1 MSLPKNLTGLV
12 FGRLTVLQIDRTK
25 TRRSWL
31 CSCSCGGQKVVAQGD
46 LLRGDTESCG
56 CIKRERLAAMSKM
69 GKVDHDT
76 LTVGAKR
83 AYRKWTYMWNRVRNP
98 AGKSICYA
106 DVTVCED
113 WKNFYLFHRDMGEP
127 PVGQSLD
134 RIDKEKGYSA
144 DNCRWVPL
152 VKQAQNTR
160 TNKIVTIDGSTDCI
174 SEQAR
179 RFGLEPDV
187 VFDRVNKLGWT
198 VERALKTK
206 KRLIRRRAV

>member
-134 RIDKEKGYSA
+134 RIDNEKGYSPQ
-144 DNCRWVPL
+144 NCRWATYTVQNNNRGRIPFRLKRALESSREL
-152 VKQAQNTR
+152 VKRNPNNWDAQQLLGFQNAI
-160 TNKIVTIDGSTDCI
+160 KFIESH
-174 SEQAR
+174 
-179 RFGLEPDV
+179 LDV
-187 VFDRVNKLGWT
+187 
-198 VERALKTK
+198 
-206 KRLIRRRAV
+206 